1 MNIHGFTQHH
11 PKAIIFVIAVLVL
24 AGMVAAFNL
33 PVSIFPD
40 IDFPR
45 IVILADNGEEPAD
58 RVMATLTKPL
68 EEAANSIPG
77 VRNVRSITARGS
89 AEISINFD
97 WGTDIILAQQLLQA
111 KISSIRNQIPATAEV
126 QVERMNATFFPI
138 IGYALTSNSQSLVE
152 LRDIAS
158 YTIRPALSRIR
169 GISQV
174 RVVGGRT
181 REFLV
186 IVNPAR
192 LAAYN
197 LDVRQISDALQNTNI
212 VSSVGLMDTNYHLY
226 LTLVDNMFISV
237 DDIGKAVI
245 GTRGNTP
252 IFLRDVAVVTPS
264 EMDEYIKVTSAGKEA
279 VLINIIK
286 QPNGN
291 TVQIASDV
299 KSALSDLSASKKL
312 FPADVK
318 IENFYDQSDLVNE
331 SFTSVRDSIGI
342 GILLAILVLFV
353 FLRNWRITLA
363 AAVIIPV
370 TVAIT
375 ICLLFLFKQSL
386 NIMTLGGIAAAIGLI
401 IDDTIVIIENIFQ
414 HFRKGHERVSSA
426 IQSAIKEMLPA
437 VFGSSTSTIVIFIP
451 FAFSTGVTGA
461 FFKSLSL
468 TIALALLVSLILSL
482 LLAPILASKL
492 IRSID
497 FEREAKSEQ
506 TGKVAA
512 HYKAALAVLLKR
524 QFLIIPIVLFLLGGG
539 FWLYHQL
546 GSGFMPDMDEGS
558 FILDY
563 ASPPGTS
570 LNETNRMLLQVEKI
584 IMSIPEVE
592 AYSRQT
598 GTQMGFF
605 ITEPNSGDYVI
616 KLSRH
621 RNRSSDQIMDELRK
635 RIETT
640 QSALRI
646 EFGQP
651 IQDLIGDLTSV
662 PSPIEIKVF
671 GENSSLIKEKAQ
683 DIANLISTVPGV
695 VDVFDGITVSG
706 PAYVIKMDQQAIGR
720 AGLTVEDIR
729 QELQNDIEGS
739 IATEVQH
746 GEKLIGIHVRLP
758 DDYRRNLDQLHN
770 IRIFSPNGGIYL
782 LGSLATI
789 SVDPGQSELDRE
801 NLKQMVA
808 VTARI
813 SNRDLGSTIADI
825 QRTLKKNLVLP
836 QGITLQ
842 YGGTYET
849 QQKSFLDLLLVL
861 LAASLLVF
869 IVMVIEFESYFVP
882 LAIYFV
888 TILSLFGVFLALWI
902 TKVNFNISSFMG
914 AIMIVGIVA
923 ENSIF
928 LVHYVHQIR
937 HEGKPMQAALVEA
950 GGIRFRPI
958 IMTAL
963 AAILALL
970 PLAIGV
976 GAGAQMQRP
985 LAIAVIGGFSMSSI
999 LLLFI
1004 LPVMLSIGRKIRS

>member
-1 MNIHGFTQHH
+1 MNISGFAQHH
-11 PKAIIFVIAVLVL
+11 PKAIVFIIAVLVL
-24 AGMVAAFNL
+24 AGIITAFNL
-33 PVSIFPD
+33 PVSIFPE

-111 KISSIRNQIPATAEV
+111 KISSIRNQLPATADV

-138 IGYALTSNSQSLVE
+138 IGYALTSNSQSLVD
-152 LRDIAS
+152 LRDIAF

-197 LDVRQISDALQNTNI
+197 LDIRQISDALQNTNI
-212 VSSVGLMDTNYHLY
+212 VSSVGLMDANYHLY

-252 IFLRDVAVVTPS
+252 IFLRDVALVTPS
-264 EMDEYIKVTSAGKEA
+264 EMDEYIKVISAGKEA

-299 KSALSDLSASKKL
+299 KSALSDLSASKK
-312 FPADVK
+312 FIPADVK

-342 GILLAILVLFV
+342 GILLSIIVLFA
-353 FLRNWRITLA
+353 FLRNWRITFA

-375 ICLLFLFKQSL
+375 ICLLFIFKQSL

-414 HFRKGHERVSSA
+414 HFKKGHERVSSA
-426 IQSAIKEMLPA
+426 IQGAVKEMLPA

-451 FAFSTGVTGA
+451 FAFLGGVTGA

-492 IRSID
+492 IRGID

-512 HYKAALAVLLKR
+512 HYKSALALLLKR
-524 QFLIIPIVLFLLGGG
+524 RFLIIPIVLFLLGGS

-616 KLSRH
+616 KLRRH
-621 RNRSSDQIMDELRK
+621 RNRSSSQIMDELRI

-640 QSALRI
+640 QPALRI

-671 GENSSLIKEKAQ
+671 GENSSLTKEKAQ
-683 DIANLISTVPGV
+683 EIAHLISSVPGV
-695 VDVFDGITVSG
+695 VDVFDGITISG
-706 PAYVIKMDQQAIGR
+706 PAYVIKMDEQAIGR
-720 AGLTVEDIR
+720 AGLTVEDVR
-729 QELQNDIEGS
+729 QELQNDIQGS

-758 DDYRRNLDQLHN
+758 NDYRKNLDQLHS
-770 IRIFSPNGGIYL
+770 IRIYSPNGGIHL

-789 SVDPGQSELDRE
+789 TVDPGQSEIDRE

-813 SNRDLGSTIADI
+813 SSRDLGSTIADI
-825 QRTLKKNLVLP
+825 QSTLKKNLVLP
-836 QGITLQ
+836 QGISLQ

-849 QQKSFLDLLLVL
+849 QQKSFIGLLMVL

-869 IVMVIEFESYFVP
+869 IVLVIEFESYFVP
-882 LAIYFV
+882 VAIYAV
-888 TILSLFGVFLALWI
+888 TILSLFGVFLSLWM
-902 TKVNFNISSFMG
+902 TNVNFNISSFMG

-928 LVHYVHQIR
+928 LVHYVR
-937 HEGKPMQAALVEA
+937 HFHRAGKPLHVALVEA
-950 GGIRFRPI
+950 GGVRFRPI

-970 PLAIGV
+970 PLAIGI
-976 GAGAQMQRP
+976 GAGAQMQQP

-1004 LPVMLSIGRKIRS
+1004 LPVMLSIGRKIKG

>member
-1 MNIHGFTQHH
+1 MNVHEFTQRHT
-11 PKAIIFVIAVLVL
+11 KAIIFVISVLVL
-24 AGMVAAFNL
+24 AGLVAAFNL

-40 IDFPR
+40 INFPR
-45 IVILADNGEEPAD
+45 IVILADNGDEPAD

-89 AEISINFD
+89 VEISINFD

-111 KISSIRNQIPATAEV
+111 KVSSIRNQLPATAEV

-138 IGYALTSNSQSLVE
+138 IGYALTSNSRSLVE
-152 LRDIAS
+152 LRDMAL

-169 GISQV
+169 GVSQV

-186 IVNPAR
+186 TVNPAK
-192 LAAYN
+192 LAAFG
-197 LDVRQISDALQNTNI
+197 LDIRQISDALQNTNI
-212 VSSVGLMDTNYHLY
+212 VSSVGLMDANYHLY
-226 LTLVDNMFISV
+226 LTLVDNMFSTV

-252 IFLRDVAVVTPS
+252 IFLREVASITPS
-264 EMDEYIKVTSAGKEA
+264 EMDEYIRVTSAGQEA
-279 VLINIIK
+279 VLINLIK
-286 QPNGN
+286 QPDGN
-291 TVQIASDV
+291 TVQIATDANA
-299 KSALSDLSASKKL
+299 ALLELSASKQL
-312 FPADVK
+312 IPVDVK
-318 IENFYDQSDLVNE
+318 IQNFYDQSNLVKE

-342 GILLAILVLFV
+342 GILLAIIVLFA
-353 FLRNWRITLA
+353 FLKNWRVTLV

-375 ICLLFLFKQSL
+375 LFLLFLFKQTL

-414 HFRKGHERVSSA
+414 HFRKGHDRVSTATQSA
-426 IQSAIKEMLPA
+426 IQEMMPA
-437 VFGSSTSTIVIFIP
+437 VFGSSTSTIVIFFP
-451 FAFSTGVTGA
+451 FAFLTGVTGA

-468 TIALALLVSLILSL
+468 TIALALLVSMILSL
-482 LLAPILASKL
+482 VLAPILASKL
-492 IRSID
+492 IRDID
-497 FEREAKSEQ
+497 FEKEARSEQ
-506 TGKVAA
+506 TGKVVV
-512 HYKAALAVLLKR
+512 HYKSVLAKLLKR
-524 QFLIIPIVLFLLGGG
+524 RFLIIPLVLLLLGGS
-539 FWLYHQL
+539 FWLYRQL

-570 LNETNRMLLQVEKI
+570 LNETHRMLLQVEKI
-584 IMSIPEVE
+584 IMNIPEVE
-592 AYSRQT
+592 TYARQT

-616 KLSRH
+616 KLKSR
-621 RNRSSDQIMDELRK
+621 RNRSSSQIMDELRTK
-635 RIETT
+635 IETT
-640 QSALRI
+640 QPALRI

-662 PSPIEIKVF
+662 PSPIEIKIF
-671 GENSSLIKEKAQ
+671 GENTTLLKEKALE
-683 DIANLISTVPGV
+683 IANLISAVPGV
-695 VDVFDGITVSG
+695 VDVFDGITISG
-706 PAYVIKMDQQAIGR
+706 PAYLIKMDEPAIGR
-720 AGLTVEDIR
+720 AGLTVEDVQ
-729 QELQNDIEGS
+729 QELQNDIQGS
-739 IATEVQH
+739 ITTEIQH
-746 GEKLIGIHVRLP
+746 GEKLIGLHVRLP
-758 DDYRRNLDQLHN
+758 DEYRQNPERLST
-770 IRIFSPNGGIYL
+770 IRVYSPNGGIYL

-789 SVDPGQSELDRE
+789 TVDPGQSEIDRE

-813 SNRDLGSTIADI
+813 SGRDLGSTIADI
-825 QRTLKKNLVLP
+825 QRTIKTNLVLP
-836 QGITLQ
+836 SSITIQ

-849 QQKSFLDLLLVL
+849 QQKSFIGLLMVL

-869 IVMVIEFESYFVP
+869 IVLVIEFESYSIP

-888 TILSLFGVFLALWI
+888 TILSLFGVFMALWL

-928 LVHYVHQIR
+928 LVHYVRYFHR
-937 HEGKPMQAALVEA
+937 TGKPLPVALAEA
-950 GGIRFRPI
+950 GGVRFRPI

-970 PLAIGV
+970 PLAIGI
-976 GAGAQMQRP
+976 GAGAQMQQP

-999 LLLFI
+999 LLLFF
-1004 LPVMLSIGRKIRS
+1004 LPVMLSIGRKNKS